1 MELCKNLSDNTLSN
15 ENLASLSWNA
25 CTMKF
30 STSCVRRGK
39 NEGHA
44 QLLLGYPLVC
54 FKLPCLF
61 GTSTETDVAL
71 RCRIIYCTSPCS
83 MEVFPGPSWSVSG
96 TAWGLLNYD
105 NDKEKLHV
113 LCSVLLSFSTYSSA
127 PGSFWGWWKCGWL
140 VCLDALYCRPHKLPS
155 PLAIITQLI
164 TSVT

>member
-1 MELCKNLSDNTLSN
+1 MEICKNLSDNTLSN

-30 STSCVRRGK
+30 STSCVRRGE

-71 RCRIIYCTSPCS
+71 PCRIIYCTSRCS
-83 MEVFPGPSWSVSG
+83 MDVLPGPSWSVSG
-96 TAWGLLNYD
+96 TAWCLHSY
-105 NDKEKLHV
+105 KEKLQV
-113 LCSVLLSFSTYSSA
+113 FCSVLLSFSTYSSA
-127 PGSFWGWWKCGWL
+127 L
-140 VCLDALYCRPHKLPS
+140 VHSGAGGNAAGFCVSMLYCRPHKLPF

-164 TSVT
+164 TFVT